1 MALTSALTSR
11 YWQMVML
18 KGSGTHQTK
27 PIDAAKAWIT
37 AHWQASPELVG
48 SSDRTLQ
55 TDLWHLWKSHSDQ
68 SPMALL
74 CLRCWVSHQI
84 AAACYQI
91 AEQFGTSY
99 GFAASDLWPLVLDD
113 DGQEIRAYQP
123 LSMRILERYDPT
135 QAALS
140 TWANRMTKGHS
151 EINRFCL
158 ERGLYR
164 ISDWAL
170 LNDVSLQGL
179 QNALTHLSAAEI
191 EAKSTLLAAY
201 HRVYRRDRIAQR
213 QTKGRASR
221 CQEPTPEQLQ
231 EISPKQP
238 PAQVLRS
245 LCELATQMRAHR
257 VSVRRGMPLTRPFDA
272 AAENQS
278 ISRQCNLER
287 EEDSGAQEAFVA
299 RYRSHFL
306 ASLDGA
312 ISTVAEGFAANYRK
326 KKPAKGKLFLSAL
339 TLFHCEGLS
348 MGAIAQQIGLS
359 SQVQVTRLLK
369 LKRFR
374 TEVCAY
380 WFNQLKEQVE
390 SDVLR
395 LMSPERLSAIA
406 QQLDTVL
413 SEETDAVMTEAA
425 AEAQISKNRGVNSTF
440 AKRLCAQLSPEE
452 SDIKKTLEENF
463 TAEKKENE

>member
-1 MALTSALTSR
+1 MPKADREAKPLLHGLSEDNLFGIVKSEAERIGAL
-11 YWQMVML
+11 W
-18 KGSGTHQTK
+18 
-27 PIDAAKAWIT
+27 P
-37 AHWQASPELVG
+37 LVH
-48 SSDRTLQ
+48 
-55 TDLWHLWKSHSDQ
+55 DLWHVWKSQSDA
-68 SPMALL
+68 SHLALL

-91 AEQFGTSY
+91 AEQFGGSY

-113 DGQEIRAYQP
+113 DGRALAGYQP
-123 LSMRILERYDPT
+123 LSMKILERYDPT

-140 TWANRMTKGHS
+140 TWANRMTKGHG

-179 QNALTHLSAAEI
+179 KNALSHLSAEEI
-191 EAKSTLLAAY
+191 KEKSTLLAAY
-201 HRVYRRDRIAQR
+201 HRVYRRDRIATR

-221 CQEPTPEQLQ
+221 CLEPTTQQLQ
-231 EISPKQP
+231 EIFPEQP
-238 PAQVLRS
+238 PDQVLRA
-245 LCELATQMRAHR
+245 LCELAAQMRAHR
-257 VSVRRGMPLTRPFDA
+257 VSVRRGMPLTQPFDA
-272 AAENQS
+272 VAENQS
-278 ISRQCNLER
+278 LSSQPSQAL
-287 EEDSGAQEAFVA
+287 EEDSSAQDDFVA

-306 ASLDGA
+306 ASLDDA
-312 ISTVAEGFAANYRK
+312 IATVAQGFAANYQK
-326 KKPAKGKLFLSAL
+326 KKPAKSKLFLSAL

-348 MGAIAQQIGLS
+348 MSAIAKQIGLS

-380 WFNQLKEQVE
+380 WLNQLKAQVE
-390 SDVLR
+390 SDVLK
-395 LMSPERLSAIA
+395 LISPERLSVIA
-406 QQLDTVL
+406 QQLNAVL
-413 SEETDAVMTEAA
+413 SEETDAVLAEAA

-440 AKRLCAQLSPEE
+440 AKRLCGQLSPSA
-452 SDIKKTLEENF
+452 SDTE
-463 TAEKKENE
+463 AVSKEN